1 MKILDRIQEPGDL
14 KDLSLE
20 EMRELAREIRREII
34 STVAVNGGHLASS
47 LGVVELTLAWHA
59 VFDSPT
65 DRIIWDVGHQ
75 SYAHKIIT
83 GRKDRFCTIR
93 QLDGLSGF
101 PKRSESCHDPF
112 DTGHSGTSISAA
124 VGLAEAARISGDP
137 GRITAVIGDGAMT
150 GGMAFEAINH
160 AGHLKT
166 DMLVILNDN
175 EMSIDDNVG
184 ALSAYLDRIRTGSM
198 YMRTKN
204 RVKFLLGRVPVL
216 GPVAVRAAEKLKA
229 GFKYL
234 FIPGILFEELGFTYL
249 GPVDGHDLASLMD
262 HLRRAGTR
270 PGPVLL
276 HVITEKGKGYSF
288 AEKSPEVFH
297 GVGEF
302 NISSGVPVVKP
313 GRTYTRAFSDILV
326 QLAGED
332 PRVCAITAAMA
343 RGTGLEAFRQKYPE
357 RFFDVGIAEQHAVTL
372 AAGLSAGGMVPVVA
386 IYATFMQ
393 RAADQ
398 LIHDVCM
405 QNLPVVF
412 CVDRAGLVGA
422 DGETHQGIFD
432 LGMFRGI
439 PNLEILMPSDETS
452 LRDMLVYALNR
463 GGPVMIR
470 YPRDYIEDTIGEIRQ
485 RMGSLTL
492 LREGADVCLLGA
504 GNGLNR
510 CLEAAALLKEQGL
523 EARVADLGMVSPPDR
538 ESLRELARRYP
549 VLYVVEEN
557 ASTGGVGT
565 AVMEAVDCLCRVVR
579 ISLPDRF
586 IEHGSQ
592 KELRSRY
599 GLDARSISGRVIQDQ
614 GNMSTGSP
622 R

>member
-1 MKILDRIQEPGDL
+1 MKILDRVQEPGDL
-14 KDLSLE
+14 KDLSLD
-20 EMRELAREIRREII
+20 EMKELAREIRREII
-34 STVAVNGGHLASS
+34 NTVAVNGGHLASS

-124 VGLAEAARISGDP
+124 VGLAEAARISGNP

-160 AGHLKT
+160 AGHMKT

-204 RVKFLLGRVPVL
+204 RVKSLLGRVPVL
-216 GPVAVRAAEKLKA
+216 GSVAVRAAEKLKA

-234 FIPGILFEELGFTYL
+234 FISGIVFEELGFTYL
-249 GPVDGHDLASLMD
+249 GPVDGHDLESLMD

-313 GRTYTRAFSDILV
+313 GRTFTRAFSDILV

-372 AAGLSAGGMVPVVA
+372 AAGLAAGGMVPVVA

-452 LRDMLVYALNR
+452 LREMLVYALNR

-470 YPRDYIEDTIGEIRQ
+470 YPRDYIEEAIGEIRQ
-485 RMGSLTL
+485 RMGRLTR

-510 CLEAAALLKEQGL
+510 CLETAALLKEHGL
-523 EARVADLGMVSPPDR
+523 EAMVGDLAMVSPLDR
-538 ESLRELARRYP
+538 EALRELARRYP

-557 ASTGGVGT
+557 AITGGVGT
-565 AVMEAVDCLCRVVR
+565 AVIEAVDCLCRVVR

-586 IEHGSQ
+586 IEHGNQ
-592 KELRSRY
+592 KELRIRY
-599 GLDARSISGRVIQDQ
+599 GLDAKSIAARVLKDQ
-614 GNMSTGSP
+614 GNISTGSP